1 MSDSVSKASAP
12 ADSKPAQILGR
23 ADLYALAIGQVIGAG
38 IVSVLGAAIGVTGR
52 SAWLAYFCAIV
63 IGFVTILPFIFVSS
77 VARCRGGTYSLTYGL
92 LGEKW
97 AGCFIMASVPGA
109 FSLSIYGVALGT
121 YVNSLLPAVNPTLVA
136 VLITVVFYIMN
147 MRSVKGIASLQ
158 KPMTWL
164 LIGTL
169 LMFMV
174 VGLFQMKSNPFNF
187 GTEDFITNG
196 SDGFIRAIVLLVYS
210 TYSYYMCFNFGGS
223 AKNPKKDIPTVILTV
238 PLVLVVIYCGVG
250 MVASGVLPISEVAGK
265 PLTMV
270 AREILPGP
278 LVILFIVGG
287 VMMALSTSLN
297 SQFGSYGRQ
306 FAQGVKDKWFPN
318 FLCRI
323 NRHDQPWIIITL
335 AFIIT
340 LIPIVTG
347 FNIGEIANNIVLLT
361 YIAGLLPMLGVL
373 RLPKLYPEAWKKSRL
388 HMPDWLFYIIIS
400 ISIIFKL
407 VVTYWSA
414 RGLNVTKVSISLVAI
429 AFCFGY
435 AIIRS
440 RKGLVKMSIGNFDL
454 GDD

>member
-1 MSDSVSKASAP
+1 MSENASKTSASG
-12 ADSKPAQILGR
+12 DGKPTQTLNR
-23 ADLYALAIGQVIGAG
+23 TDLYALAIGQVIGAG

-109 FSLSIYGVALGT
+109 FSLSIYGVALGS
-121 YVNSLLPAVNPTLVA
+121 YVNSLLPAVSPTLVA
-136 VLITVVFYIMN
+136 VVITIIFYIMN
-147 MRSVKGIASLQ
+147 MLSVKGIANLQ

-174 VGLFQMKSNPFNF
+174 VGLFQLKSNPFNF

-196 SDGFIRAIVLLVYS
+196 SEGFIRAIVLLVYS

-223 AKNPKKDIPTVILTV
+223 AKNPKKDIPIVILTV
-238 PLVLVVIYCGVG
+238 PFLLIIVYCGVG

-270 AREILPGP
+270 ANQILPAP
-278 LVILFIVGG
+278 LFILFIVGG

-306 FAQGVKDKWFPN
+306 FAQGVKDKWFPR
-318 FLCRI
+318 FLCKI
-323 NRHDQPWIIITL
+323 NKYDQPWIIITL

-340 LIPIVTG
+340 LLPILTG
-347 FNIGEIANNIVLLT
+347 FNVGEIANNIVLLT
-361 YIAGLLPMLGVL
+361 YIAGLLPMIGVF

-388 HMPDWLFYIIIS
+388 HLPDWLFYTIMV
-400 ISIIFKL
+400 ISIITKV

-414 RGLNVTKVSISLVAI
+414 RGLTVTKVTISLVAV

-440 RKGLVKMSIGNFDL
+440 KKGLVKMSIGNFDL
-454 GDD
+454 GD